1 MDRLLFSYE
10 NYHAMSYEI
19 QIDHKD
25 DEIVS
30 FTIND
35 TPCQVEIEVEIG
47 SEQYPVSYNSF
58 TDDITYAESDTIYYH
73 VKCETLLCAGIVYY
87 NDKDLC
93 TALEQ
98 QLNTI

>member
-1 MDRLLFSYE
+1 
-10 NYHAMSYEI
+10 MSYER

-25 DEIVS
+25 EEVVS

-47 SEQYPVSYNSF
+47 TEQYPISF
-58 TDDITYAESDTIYYH
+58 NRRTGDITYAESDTIYYH
-73 VKCETLLCAGIVYY
+73 VKCDTLLCSGLIYY
-87 NDKDLC
+87 NDEDIC

-98 QLNTI
+98 QLNII

>member
-1 MDRLLFSYE
+1 MDRILFSNE
-10 NYHAMSYEI
+10 NNYAMSYEI
-19 QIDHKD
+19 QIDHRED
-25 DEIVS
+25 DIVS

-35 TPCQVEIEVEIG
+35 IPCQVEIEVEIG